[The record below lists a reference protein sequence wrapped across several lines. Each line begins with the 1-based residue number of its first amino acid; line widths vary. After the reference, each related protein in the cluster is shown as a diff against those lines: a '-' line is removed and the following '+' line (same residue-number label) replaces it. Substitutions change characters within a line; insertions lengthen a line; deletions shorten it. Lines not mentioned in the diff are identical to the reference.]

1 MRYKQALA
9 FARQLRKNQTPAE
22 NFFWE
27 KVRNKRFYG
36 KKFLRQFIIEY
47 QEILDEK
54 SFYIVD
60 FYCAEKRLIVE
71 LDGGIHLHRKELD
84 EGRQGV
90 LEEMEYQVI
99 RFKNEEV
106 LDNWKEVET
115 KLKETLKI
123 LS

>member
-1 MRYKQALA
+1 MKYKQALS

-22 NFFWE
+22 VFFWK
-27 KVRNKRFYG
+27 KVRAKRFFS

-71 LDGGIHLHRKELD
+71 LDGGIHLQRKEVD
-84 EGRQGV
+84 AVRQKV
-90 LEEMEYQVI
+90 LEDMEYKVV

-106 LDNWKEVET
+106 LENWNEVE
-115 KLKETLKI
+115 KQLKEI
-123 LS
+123 LQI